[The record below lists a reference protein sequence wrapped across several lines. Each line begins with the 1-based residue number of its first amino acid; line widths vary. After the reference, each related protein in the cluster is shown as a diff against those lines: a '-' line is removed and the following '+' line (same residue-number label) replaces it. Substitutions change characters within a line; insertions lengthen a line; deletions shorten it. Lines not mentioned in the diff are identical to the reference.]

1 MDGLK
6 LFAKNNS
13 ELKQLLK
20 IVKGFTDDIDMGFR
34 PGVSGDKGREKL
46 GTNFKCDI
54 QRLPSIY
61 VMKWAIILSTCNA
74 TKIGLGGS
82 KPCPNF

>member
-34 PGVSGDKGREKL
+34 PGVGGDKGREKL

-54 QRLPSIY
+54 
-61 VMKWAIILSTCNA
+61 
-74 TKIGLGGS
+74 
-82 KPCPNF
+82 